1 MTLQFAIRDDDCN
14 AFTEVAELER
24 AYARLPADV
33 PVSFAVVPYH
43 ASLECPAVPDDRW
56 DEAERRPLEANED
69 LIEYLQDGLED
80 GSCAV
85 ALHGYSH
92 ERFDGR
98 PEFVA
103 GTDLPSRIER
113 GREHLEKTLEHE
125 VDVFVPP
132 NNSLSRRGIQAV
144 KDAGMRLC
152 YYPTPVNR
160 PKTPEVLHVFLRDL
174 WFKYRNKTAGPVSF
188 LRDADRFWRR
198 GDHSV
203 FMPVRPMLYELQ
215 GSTEITCVSLTRHNP
230 VDPVKRHLDVAAAHD
245 GKFCVAVHY
254 HAFRDDAFSDRFY
267 ELIDYARS
275 NYDVEFV
282 GIEELFE

>member
-24 AYARLPADV
+24 AYAGLPADV

-43 ASLECPAVPDDRW
+43 ASLECPAVPEDRW
-56 DEAERRPLEANED
+56 DEDERRPLGANED
-69 LIEYLQDGLED
+69 LVEYLRSGLED

-103 GTDLPSRIER
+103 GPDLSDRIER
-113 GREHLEKTLEHE
+113 GRAHLEEALGHD

-132 NNSLSRRGIQAV
+132 NNSLSRRGIRAV
-144 KDAGMRLC
+144 KDAGMGLC
-152 YYPTPVNR
+152 YYPTPVDR
-160 PKTPEVLHVFLRDL
+160 PKTPEVLRVFLRDL
-174 WFKYRNKTAGPVSF
+174 WFKYRHRAGGPVAF

-198 GDHSV
+198 RDRSV
-203 FMPVRPMLYELQ
+203 FMPVRPWPYELQ
-215 GSTEITCVSLTRHNP
+215 GGPEFTCVSLTRDGSIEP
-230 VDPVKRHLDVAAAHD
+230 VRRQLDVAARDD
-245 GKFCVAVHY
+245 GKFCLAIHY
-254 HAFRDDAFSDRFY
+254 HSFRSDAFEERFY
-267 ELIDYARS
+267 ELLEYARS
-275 NYDVEFV
+275 TYDVEFV
-282 GIEELFE
+282 ALEELFR